1 MRLSIIDR
9 QIISSFTSAEK
20 QAIYQVLCAAVKID
34 GKVDDREMQVLSEI
48 VDTLQITEG
57 EIINSRIHQD
67 SSFSVLQNMPDIK
80 KPYVMKFV
88 ALICLADGQAD
99 PKEVAFVS
107 WLAQEI
113 KAPSI

>member
-1 MRLSIIDR
+1 MHLSIIDR
-9 QIISSFTSAEK
+9 QIIASFTSAEK

-48 VDTLQITEG
+48 IDILQITED
-57 EIINSRIHQD
+57 EIISSRIHQD

-80 KPYVMKFV
+80 KPYVLKFA
-88 ALICLADGQAD
+88 ALICLADGHTD

-113 KAPSI
+113 KAPAM